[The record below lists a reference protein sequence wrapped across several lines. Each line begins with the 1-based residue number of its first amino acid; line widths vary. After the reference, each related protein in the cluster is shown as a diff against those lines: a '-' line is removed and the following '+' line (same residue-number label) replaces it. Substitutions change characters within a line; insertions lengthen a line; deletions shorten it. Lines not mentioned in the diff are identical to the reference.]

1 MKKSSKTLLEFSKPS
16 LSNYDRLREVMR
28 GSDKATPTN
37 LELFMF
43 AMAFGFK
50 SGNRVEEIVKSGTG
64 PRVEYLSQDN
74 EALMAAVQLATTID
88 TETLM
93 DLDKRYTIAEQY
105 AEGGI
110 RLLALLA
117 APRHHHGLG
126 EGTWVG
132 GAFNRHN
139 AALRGPLAV
148 VRNLPQVAAV
158 PHEGGDADG
167 LFRRGRGRLLAGAV
181 QRAALHEWAR
191 GCRLQLHH
199 LLLLLSGRPGRG

>member
-16 LSNYDRLREVMR
+16 LANYDRLREVMR

-74 EALMAAVQLATTID
+74 EALMAAVQLATTND
-88 TETLM
+88 TDTLM

-110 RLLALLA
+110 RLLSVEL
-117 APRHHHGLG
+117 
-126 EGTWVG
+126 
-132 GAFNRHN
+132 
-139 AALRGPLAV
+139 
-148 VRNLPQVAAV
+148 
-158 PHEGGDADG
+158 D
-167 LFRRGRGRLLAGAV
+167 
-181 QRAALHEWAR
+181 
-191 GCRLQLHH
+191 
-199 LLLLLSGRPGRG
+199 RPGDFNQSMASELSIVAKLLKENESTIDG